1 MLNFDIFISN
11 KIHKHTYLVN
21 LDQRHGSPQPLTLGT
36 CQCSPTILNY
46 HPRRVAARQF
56 EPSHSCHMGRLRDRR
71 FLAAEKKEDLK
82 SIELNYVD
90 VYRNK
95 VNVQR
100 NKFKDNFCCSLALS
114 ICCPGNIRVVDSSAT
129 QRI

>member
-1 MLNFDIFISN
+1 
-11 KIHKHTYLVN
+11 
-21 LDQRHGSPQPLTLGT
+21 
-36 CQCSPTILNY
+36 
-46 HPRRVAARQF
+46 
-56 EPSHSCHMGRLRDRR
+56 MGRPRDRR

-95 VNVQR
+95 VNVQH
-100 NKFKDNFCCSLALS
+100 NKFKVNFCCSLGLL
-114 ICCPGNIRVVDSSAT
+114 IRCPGNIRLVDSSAT